1 MGSRWGD
8 VALGSSRSP
17 GFLFLRGLLS
27 HRAASVLPCLRSVV
41 AATVGGLSRGLAD
54 GVRAVV
60 GPSWGSGFRGVAL
73 IVAIGYLS
81 LIACCKIIV
90 PRPCQNCKSNI
101 VLFVSIFVPA
111 HSTFISCGFGNKNSR
126 IPRLRNCNHILL
138 YNKMLHSDFLLQF
151 CPICGII

>member
-54 GVRAVV
+54 GVRAV
-60 GPSWGSGFRGVAL
+60 GAPSGAWGCGVLCFMLQLA
-73 IVAIGYLS
+73 VTELS
-81 LIACCKIIV
+81 LVA
-90 PRPCQNCKSNI
+90 
-101 VLFVSIFVPA
+101 
-111 HSTFISCGFGNKNSR
+111 
-126 IPRLRNCNHILL
+126 
-138 YNKMLHSDFLLQF
+138 FL
-151 CPICGII
+151 I